1 MITKTRVLSIVAIL
15 TIAMAIS
22 TLITTNTLAA
32 KSRHPSHPSAMNSTS
47 GFAKINNDTNSV
59 TIGSDSSTHHGSSG
73 SHSHHHST
81 HSSINSI
88 SSSGY

>member
-15 TIAMAIS
+15 TIAIVIS

-59 TIGSDSSTHHGSSG
+59 TIGERQFYTPWIFWQSLTSS
-73 SHSHHHST
+73 
-81 HSSINSI
+81 
-88 SSSGY
+88 